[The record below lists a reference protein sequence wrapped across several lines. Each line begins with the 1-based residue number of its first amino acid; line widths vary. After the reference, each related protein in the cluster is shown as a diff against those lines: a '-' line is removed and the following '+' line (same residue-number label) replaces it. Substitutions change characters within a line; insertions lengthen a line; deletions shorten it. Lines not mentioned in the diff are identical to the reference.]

1 MAAIFED
8 AASATARINSGDIVM
23 IGGFGGIGSPD
34 TLLHGL
40 VQQRCADLTC
50 ITTTSGVPDQG
61 LGLLLRQDRVRKLM
75 LCFLTRNPEAVQSY
89 LGGSLDVEFIPMGTM
104 AEAIRAGGSGIPAFY
119 TASGIGTDLV
129 SGRETRDFEGRPF
142 VLTPA
147 LKANVSLIRASTADR
162 LGNLTYRR
170 SERTFGPAMATAA
183 DLTIAEVD
191 RVVEVGDLDPEQI
204 VTPHAYVD
212 VVVVRDSAI
221 SSNEAR
227 GRLNAQWSS
236 SDVLIARRVAREVRP
251 GQIVNLGTGIPSL
264 VKNYL
269 TDKSVFLQTENG
281 ILGVGPAPEPGTEDY
296 GLTDAMGQL
305 ITLDPGASI
314 FDSTEAFAMIR
325 GGHVDITVMGGLQV
339 SERGDLANWSVPK
352 AGRIGVGGAMDL
364 VQGAPQVIIAMNH
377 VDRRGAPKLVREC
390 TLPLTG
396 RQAVDC
402 VITELAI
409 FDVIDGELTL
419 RELQPGVTL
428 ADVRDKTEARF
439 RVSRAHT
446 ELEGSA

>member
-1 MAAIFED
+1 MAAIFAD
-8 AASATARINSGDIVM
+8 AATATARVNSGDTVM

-34 TLLHGL
+34 TLLQGL
-40 VQQRCADLTC
+40 VGQDCRDLTC

-61 LGLLLRQDRVRKLM
+61 LGLLLRESRIRKLR
-75 LCFLTRNPEAVQSY
+75 LCFLTRNPEAVQAY
-89 LGGSLDVEFIPMGTM
+89 LADSLDVDFVPMGTM

-119 TASGIGTDLV
+119 TATGIGTDLV
-129 SGRETRDFEGRPF
+129 ADQEVRDFDGQPF
-142 VLTPA
+142 ALVPA
-147 LKANVSLIRASTADR
+147 MRANVALIRADTADR

-170 SERTFGPAMATAA
+170 SERTFGPAMAKAA
-183 DLTIAEVD
+183 DVTIAEVD
-191 RVVEVGDLDPEQI
+191 RIVETGDLDPEQI

-212 VVVVRDSAI
+212 IVVVRDPAI
-221 SSNEAR
+221 VSNEAR
-227 GRLNAQWSS
+227 GRLNARWSPR
-236 SDVLIARRVAREVRP
+236 DVLIAQRVAREVQP

-269 TDKSVFLQTENG
+269 TGKSVFLQTENG
-281 ILGVGPAPEPGTEDY
+281 ILGVGPAPEPGQEDY

-305 ITLDPGASI
+305 ITLDSGASI

-339 SERGDLANWSVPK
+339 SEHGDLANWSVPR

-364 VQGAPQVIIAMNH
+364 VSGAGQVIIAMNH
-377 VDRRGAPKLVREC
+377 VDRHGAPKLVREC

-396 RQAVDC
+396 PRAVDC
-402 VITELAI
+402 VITELAV
-409 FDVIDGELTL
+409 FDFVDDVLTL

-428 ADVRDKTEARF
+428 AEVREKTAASF
-439 RVSRAHT
+439 RVVQ
-446 ELEGSA
+446 

>member
-1 MAAIFED
+1 MAAIFAD
-8 AASATARINSGDIVM
+8 AAAATARVNSGDTVM

-34 TLLHGL
+34 TLLQGL
-40 VQQRCADLTC
+40 VGQDCGDLTC

-61 LGLLLRQDRVRKLM
+61 LGLLLRENRIRKLR
-75 LCFLTRNPEAVQSY
+75 LCFLTRNPEAVQAY
-89 LGGSLDVEFIPMGTM
+89 LADSLDVDFVPMGTM

-119 TASGIGTDLV
+119 TATGTGTDLV
-129 SGRETRDFEGRPF
+129 AGQEIRDFGGQPY
-142 VLTPA
+142 A
-147 LKANVSLIRASTADR
+147 LVSAMRANVALIRANTADR

-170 SERTFGPAMATAA
+170 SERTFGPAMAKAA

-191 RVVEVGDLDPEQI
+191 QIVETGDLDPEQI

-212 VVVVRDSAI
+212 IVVVRDPAI

-227 GRLNAQWSS
+227 GRLNAQWSP
-236 SDVLIARRVAREVRP
+236 SDVLIAQRVAREVRP

-269 TDKSVFLQTENG
+269 TGKSVFLQTENG
-281 ILGVGPAPEPGTEDY
+281 ILGVGPAPEPGQEDY

-305 ITLDPGASI
+305 VTLDTGASI

-339 SERGDLANWSVPK
+339 SEHGDLANWSVPR

-364 VQGAPQVIIAMNH
+364 VSGARQVIIAMNH
-377 VDRRGAPKLVREC
+377 VDRHGAPKLVKEC

-396 RQAVDC
+396 QRTVDC
-402 VITELAI
+402 VITELAV
-409 FDVIDGELTL
+409 FDFVADVLTL

-428 ADVRDKTEARF
+428 AEVREKTAASF
-439 RVSRAHT
+439 RVAR
-446 ELEGSA
+446 

>member
-8 AASATARINSGDIVM
+8 AATATARIKNGDTVM

-40 VQQRCADLTC
+40 VGQPCADLTC

-61 LGLLLRQDRVRKLM
+61 LGVLLRQGRVAKLM
-75 LCFLTRNPEAVQSY
+75 LCFLTRNPEAVEAY
-89 LGGSLDVEFIPMGTM
+89 LADRLNVEFIPMGTM
-104 AEAIRAGGSGIPAFY
+104 AEAIRAGGAGIPAFY
-119 TASGIGTDLV
+119 TSAGVGTELAAD
-129 SGRETRDFEGRPF
+129 REIREFGDQSFA
-142 VLTPA
+142 LIPA
-147 LKANVSLIRASTADR
+147 LHANVALIRANTADR
-162 LGNLTYRR
+162 LGNLTYRL

-191 RVVEVGDLDPEQI
+191 QIVEVGDLDPEQI

-212 VVVVRDSAI
+212 IVVTRDPAI
-221 SSNEAR
+221 SSSEAR
-227 GRLNAQWSS
+227 GRLNAQWSP
-236 SDVLIARRVAREVRP
+236 SDVLIAQTVAREVRP

-269 TDKSVFLQTENG
+269 ADKSVFLQTENG
-281 ILGVGPAPEPGTEDY
+281 ILGVGPAPQPGEEDY

-305 ITLDPGASI
+305 VTLDRGAAI
-314 FDSTEAFAMIR
+314 FDSTAAFAMIR

-339 SERGDLANWSVPK
+339 SEQGDLANWSVPK

-364 VQGAPQVIIAMNH
+364 VQGAPKVIIAMNH

-396 RQAVDC
+396 KRAVDC
-402 VITELAI
+402 VITELAV
-409 FDVIDGELTL
+409 FDFVDDVLTL

-428 ADVRDKTEARF
+428 EQVREKTEASF
-439 RVSRAHT
+439 RVRS
-446 ELEGSA
+446 

>member
-1 MAAIFED
+1 MVAIFED
-8 AASATARINSGDIVM
+8 AATATARIRTGDTVM

-40 VQQRCADLTC
+40 AGQQCSDLTC

-75 LCFLTRNPEAVQSY
+75 LCFLTRNPEAVQAY
-89 LGGSLDVEFIPMGTM
+89 LAHTLDVEFIPMGTM
-104 AEAIRAGGSGIPAFY
+104 AEAIRAGGAGIPAFY
-119 TASGIGTDLV
+119 TASGIGTELTADREIREF
-129 SGRETRDFEGRPF
+129 SGRQFA
-142 VLTPA
+142 LIPA
-147 LKANVSLIRASTADR
+147 LRANVALIRANTADR
-162 LGNLTYRR
+162 LGNLTYRL
-170 SERTFGPAMATAA
+170 SERTFGPSMATAA

-191 RVVEVGDLDPEQI
+191 QIVETGDLDPEQI

-212 VVVVRDSAI
+212 VVVLRDPAI
-221 SSNEAR
+221 SSKEAI
-227 GRLNAQWSS
+227 GRLNAQWSR
-236 SDVLIARRVAREVRP
+236 SDVLIAQTVARQVRP

-281 ILGVGPAPEPGTEDY
+281 ILGVGPAPQPGEEDY

-305 ITLDPGASI
+305 ITLDTGAAI
-314 FDSTEAFAMIR
+314 FDSTAAFAMIR

-364 VQGAPQVIIAMNH
+364 VQGAPQVIVAMNH
-377 VDRRGAPKLVREC
+377 VDRHGAPKLVKEC

-396 RQAVDC
+396 QQAVDC
-402 VITELAI
+402 VITELAV
-409 FDVIDGELTL
+409 FDFIDGVLTL

-428 ADVRDKTEARF
+428 AEVRDKTEATF
-439 RVSRAHT
+439 RVSQ
-446 ELEGSA
+446 

>member
-1 MAAIFED
+1 MTAIFED
-8 AASATARINSGDIVM
+8 AFAATARVNSGDTVL

-34 TLLHGL
+34 TLLNGL
-40 VQQRCADLTC
+40 VAQQCTDLTC
-50 ITTTSGVPDQG
+50 VTTTSGVPDQG
-61 LGLLLRQDRVRKLM
+61 LGLLLRHNRVRKLM
-75 LCFLTRNPEAVQSY
+75 LCFLTRNPEAVESY
-89 LGGSLDVEFIPMGTM
+89 LAGSLDVEFIPMGTM

-119 TASGIGTDLV
+119 TAAGIGTDLV
-129 SGRETRDFEGRPF
+129 VGRETREFGGRTF
-142 VLTPA
+142 VLTAA
-147 LKANVSLIRASTADR
+147 LKANVALIRANTADR

-191 RVVEVGDLDPEQI
+191 QIVETGDLDPEQI

-212 VVVVRDSAI
+212 IVVVRDPAI
-221 SSNEAR
+221 SSMEAK
-227 GRLNAQWSS
+227 GRLDARWSP
-236 SDVLIARRVAREVRP
+236 SDVLIAQRVASEVRP

-269 TDKSVFLQTENG
+269 TGKSVFLQTENG
-281 ILGVGPAPEPGTEDY
+281 ILGVGPAPEPGAEDY

-305 ITLDPGASI
+305 ITLDEGASV

-339 SERGDLANWSVPK
+339 SEHGDLANWSVPH

-402 VITELAI
+402 VITELAV
-409 FDVIDGELTL
+409 FDFVDSVLTL

-428 ADVRDKTEARF
+428 AEVRAKTEATF
-439 RVSRAHT
+439 EVSHI
-446 ELEGSA
+446 LEGSL

>member
-8 AASATARINSGDIVM
+8 AATATARVKSGDTVM

-40 VQQRCADLTC
+40 VGNQCSDLTC
-50 ITTTSGVPDQG
+50 VTTTSGVPDQG
-61 LGLLLRQDRVRKLM
+61 IGLLLRQDRIRKLM
-75 LCFLTRNPEAVQSY
+75 LCFLTRNPEAVQAY
-89 LGGSLDVEFIPMGTM
+89 LADALAVEFIPMGTM

-119 TASGIGTDLV
+119 TSSGVGTDLV
-129 SGRETRDFEGRPF
+129 AGREIREFGGKPYA
-142 VLTPA
+142 LIPA
-147 LKANVSLIRASTADR
+147 LRANVALIRANTADR
-162 LGNLTYRR
+162 LGNLTYRL

-191 RVVEVGDLDPEQI
+191 EIVETGDLDPEQI

-212 VVVVRDSAI
+212 IVVRRDPAI
-221 SSNEAR
+221 TSNEAR
-227 GRLNAQWSS
+227 GRLNAAWSP
-236 SDVLIARRVAREVRP
+236 SDVLIAQTVAREVRP
-251 GQIVNLGTGIPSL
+251 GQVVNLGTGIPSL

-269 TDKSVFLQTENG
+269 TGKSVFLQTENG
-281 ILGVGPAPEPGTEDY
+281 ILGVGAAPEAGQEDY

-305 ITLDPGASI
+305 ITLDRGASI
-314 FDSTEAFAMIR
+314 FDSTAAFAMIR

-352 AGRIGVGGAMDL
+352 LGRIGVGGAMDL
-364 VQGAPQVIIAMNH
+364 VQGAPKVIIAMNH
-377 VDRRGAPKLVREC
+377 VDKRGTPKLVRDC

-396 RQAVDC
+396 QQTVDC
-402 VITELAI
+402 VITELAV
-409 FDVIDGELTL
+409 FDFIDGVLTL

-428 ADVRDKTEARF
+428 DEVRDKTEARF
-439 RVSRAHT
+439 RVPQ
-446 ELEGSA
+446 

>member
-8 AASATARINSGDIVM
+8 AADATARVKSGDTIM

-34 TLLHGL
+34 TLLNGL
-40 VQQRCADLTC
+40 VGQQCTDLTC

-61 LGLLLRQDRVRKLM
+61 LGLLLRQDRIRKLK
-75 LCFLTRNPEAVQSY
+75 LCFLTRNPEAVQAY
-89 LGGSLDVEFIPMGTM
+89 LANSLDVEFIPMGTM

-119 TASGIGTDLV
+119 TSSGIGTELV
-129 SGRETRDFEGRPF
+129 AGREIRDFGGQPF
-142 VLTPA
+142 ALTPA
-147 LKANVSLIRASTADR
+147 LTADVALIRAHTADR
-162 LGNLTYRR
+162 LGNLTYRL
-170 SERTFGPAMATAA
+170 SGRTFGPSMARAA
-183 DLTIAEVD
+183 ALTIAEVD
-191 RVVEVGDLDPEQI
+191 QIVEVGDLDPESI

-212 VVVVRDSAI
+212 IVVTRDPAI
-221 SSNEAR
+221 SSMEAT
-227 GRLNAQWSS
+227 GRLNARWSP
-236 SDVLIARRVAREVRP
+236 SDVLIAQRVAREVRP

-281 ILGVGPAPEPGTEDY
+281 ILGVGPAPEPGAEDY

-305 ITLDPGASI
+305 ITLDQGSSI

-325 GGHVDITVMGGLQV
+325 GGHVDITVMGALQV
-339 SERGDLANWSVPK
+339 SERGDLANWSVPQ

-377 VDRRGAPKLVREC
+377 VDRHGAPKLVREC

-396 RQAVDC
+396 KQAVDC
-402 VITELAI
+402 VITELAV
-409 FDVIDGELTL
+409 FDIIDGVLTL

-428 ADVRDKTEARF
+428 AEVRDKTEASF
-439 RVSRAHT
+439 RVSQ
-446 ELEGSA
+446 

>member
-8 AASATARINSGDIVM
+8 AADATARVKTGDTVM

-40 VQQRCADLTC
+40 VGQQCTDLTC

-61 LGLLLRQDRVRKLM
+61 LGLLLRQKRICKLK
-75 LCFLTRNPEAVQSY
+75 LCFLTRNPEAVQAY
-89 LGGSLDVEFIPMGTM
+89 LANSLDVEFIPMGTM

-119 TASGIGTDLV
+119 TSSGIGTELV
-129 SGRETRDFEGRPF
+129 AGREIRDFGGRPF
-142 VLTPA
+142 ALTPA
-147 LKANVSLIRASTADR
+147 LTADVALIRAHTADR
-162 LGNLTYRR
+162 LGNLTYRL
-170 SERTFGPAMATAA
+170 SGRTFGPAMAKASA
-183 DLTIAEVD
+183 LTIAEVD
-191 RVVEVGDLDPEQI
+191 QIVEVGDLDPEQI

-212 VVVVRDSAI
+212 IVVTRDPAI
-221 SSNEAR
+221 SSMEAT
-227 GRLNAQWSS
+227 GRLNARWSP
-236 SDVLIARRVAREVRP
+236 SDVLIAQRVAREVRP

-281 ILGVGPAPEPGTEDY
+281 ILGVGPAPEPGAEDY

-305 ITLDPGASI
+305 ITLDQGSAI

-325 GGHVDITVMGGLQV
+325 GGHVDITVMGALQV
-339 SERGDLANWSVPK
+339 SERGDLANWSVPQ

-377 VDRRGAPKLVREC
+377 VDRHGAPKLVTEC

-396 RQAVDC
+396 KQAVDC
-402 VITELAI
+402 VITELAV
-409 FDVIDGELTL
+409 FDVIDGVLTL

-428 ADVRDKTEARF
+428 AEVREKTEASF
-439 RVSRAHT
+439 RVSQ
-446 ELEGSA
+446 